1 MAGVSVRGRS
11 ADLEEGQMHGRQ
23 GQGMVLITWL
33 LIASLLGGCAALGFE
48 TADSV
53 MKEGQQLYLD
63 KKYDEAIAKFER
75 VLELDNTRWLAY
87 LYLARCYMAK
97 GGWKLAISNARLA
110 YQAAP
115 NGENVLATFAEAL
128 LGGGSAALRSGQF
141 TEAISN
147 FVEYIKVRPTDA
159 RGYLGAGQA
168 YIGAGSYA
176 EALNAF
182 VRGFANDGNG
192 ALREDLLKG
201 LLDGG
206 IQALRQGQA
215 KSAVPLLQ
223 EYVQQEPGNA
233 AGFTTLGKALIE
245 AGYRSDALGALGRAL
260 QLNPS
265 QSEASDLI
273 RGLR

>member
-1 MAGVSVRGRS
+1 MRV
-11 ADLEEGQMHGRQ
+11 RQ
-23 GQGMVLITWL
+23 GRGVAVVAWL
-33 LIASLLGGCAALGFE
+33 LVASLLAGCAALGFE

-53 MKEGQQLYLD
+53 MKEGQQLYAD
-63 KKYDEAIAKFER
+63 KKYDEAITKFER
-75 VLELDNTRWLAY
+75 VLELDSNRWLAY
-87 LYLARCYMAK
+87 VYIARCYIAK

-115 NGENVLATFAEAL
+115 SGENVLATLADAL
-128 LGGGSAALRSGQF
+128 LGGATASLRSGQF
-141 TEAISN
+141 TEAITD
-147 FVEYIKVRPTDA
+147 FVEYIKLRPTDA

-182 VRGFANDGNG
+182 VRGFANDSNG
-192 ALREDLLKG
+192 ALRQDLLKG

-206 IQALRQGQA
+206 LQALRQGQA
-215 KSAVPLLQ
+215 KNAVPLLQ
-223 EYVQQEPGNA
+223 EYVQQDPGNA
-233 AGFTTLGKALIE
+233 AGFMTLGKALIE

-260 QLNPS
+260 QLNPN
-265 QSEASDLI
+265 QPEATDLL

>member
-1 MAGVSVRGRS
+1 MAGATVRGRS
-11 ADLEEGQMHGRQ
+11 VHFKEGLMRGQQRHG
-23 GQGMVLITWL
+23 VAVVAWL
-33 LIASLLGGCAALGFE
+33 LVASLLAGCAALGFE
-48 TADSV
+48 TPDSL

-63 KKYDEAIAKFER
+63 KKYDEAIMKFER
-75 VLELDNTRWLAY
+75 VLELDNTRWLAFVY
-87 LYLARCYMAK
+87 IARCYMAK

-110 YQAAP
+110 YQTAP
-115 NGENVLATFAEAL
+115 SGDNVLATLAEAL
-128 LGGGSAALRSGQF
+128 LGGATASLRSGQF
-141 TEAISN
+141 TEAISD
-147 FVEYIKVRPTDA
+147 FIEYIRLRPADA

-192 ALREDLLKG
+192 ALRQDLLKG

-206 IQALRQGQA
+206 LQALRQGQA
-215 KSAVPLLQ
+215 KNAVPLLQ
-223 EYVQQEPGNA
+223 EYVQQNPGNA
-233 AGFTTLGKALIE
+233 AGFITLGKALIE

-265 QSEASDLI
+265 QPEATDLM

>member
-1 MAGVSVRGRS
+1 MTGATVRGRS
-11 ADLEEGQMHGRQ
+11 AYFKEGLMRGRQ
-23 GQGMVLITWL
+23 GQGLAVVTWL
-33 LIASLLGGCAALGFE
+33 LVASLLAGCAALGFE
-48 TADSV
+48 TPDSV
-53 MKEGQQLYLD
+53 MKEGQQLYAD
-63 KKYDEAIAKFER
+63 KKYDEAITKFER
-75 VLELDNTRWLAY
+75 VLELDSTRWLAY
-87 LYLARCYMAK
+87 VYIARCYMAK

-115 NGENVLATFAEAL
+115 SGENVLATLADAL
-128 LGGGSAALRSGQF
+128 LGGATASLRSGQF
-141 TEAISN
+141 TEAITD
-147 FVEYIKVRPTDA
+147 FVEYIKLRPTDA

-168 YIGAGSYA
+168 YISAGSYA

-192 ALREDLLKG
+192 ALRQDLLKG

-206 IQALRQGQA
+206 LQALRQGQA
-215 KSAVPLLQ
+215 KNAVPLLQ
-223 EYVQQEPGNA
+223 EYVQQDPGNA
-233 AGFTTLGKALIE
+233 AGFITLGKALIE

-265 QSEASDLI
+265 QPEATDLM